1 MSPRAPGSPRKRPRK
16 RKRKGDPAA
25 SASPRPPER
34 RGARRAGALLLLG
47 LAVAAFAASTWLFV
61 LYPAERGPGDGR
73 TVDLVVP
80 PGVDAHQLSELLAGA
95 GLVSSPSLFAFWV
108 RATGGTRGVVVGE
121 HFLTD
126 DASPRELMAR
136 LERHP
141 RRGSIRVT
149 FPEGYNR
156 FDMARRLQDRHVVS
170 LRGFL
175 DATTDAALLADLG
188 IAGDSAEGFLFPAT
202 YDLAFDG
209 DPRDI
214 VRTMKREFDR
224 RWDILSRAHSASLN
238 DVMTSARLGIRDV
251 VILASLV
258 EKETGVEEDR
268 PLVASVFLN
277 RLRDPKFVPKRLE
290 CDPTAAY
297 GCLVAPEKA
306 PSCSGFAGKP
316 TAAIE
321 HDPDNPYSTYTHEGL
336 PPGPIANPGARALE
350 AVMAPAS
357 THYFYFVARSDGRST
372 FSETFAEHSSA
383 VHDGGRRAP

>member
-1 MSPRAPGSPRKRPRK
+1 V
-16 RKRKGDPAA
+16 
-25 SASPRPPER
+25 
-34 RGARRAGALLLLG
+34 LVLG
-47 LAVAAFAASTWLFV
+47 LALAAFAASTWLFV
-61 LYPAERGPGDGR
+61 LYPADRGPGEGR
-73 TVDLVVP
+73 TVDIVVP
-80 PGVDAHQLSELLAGA
+80 PNLDARELSELLAGA
-95 GLVSSPSLFAFWV
+95 GLVSSPRLFALWV
-108 RATGGTRGVVVGE
+108 RATGGTRGVIAGA

-149 FPEGYNR
+149 FPEGYTR
-156 FDMARRLQDRHVVS
+156 FDMARRLQDRQVVS
-170 LRGFL
+170 LRAFL
-175 DATTDAALLADLG
+175 DATTDAALLDELG

-202 YDLAFDG
+202 YDLVFDA

-238 DVMTSARLGIRDV
+238 DVMISARFGIRDV
-251 VILASLV
+251 VTLASLV
-258 EKETGVEEDR
+258 EKETGADEDR

-277 RLRDPKFVPKRLE
+277 RLRDPKFSPKRLE

-306 PSCSGFAGKP
+306 ASCMGFAGKP

-321 HDPDNPYSTYTHEGL
+321 HDADNPYSTYTHDGL
-336 PPGPIANPGARALE
+336 PPGPIANPGAKALE
-350 AVMAPAS
+350 AAMAPAS

-372 FSETFAEHSSA
+372 FSESFGEHFSA
-383 VHDGGRRAP
+383 VHDGGRR